1 MSYRVTVTGDLALKE
16 GVTKEQ
22 IDEIV
27 QKGLD
32 VFDEVEAYNQ
42 GIRHAYI
49 SIYECQESYWHPCS
63 KAEYKEDCE
72 DFYKAVS
79 KYLKDGEINFRGE
92 DGEVWKHTFDGEKW
106 QEYTGK
112 VVFTSPTVFVSP
124 EQIAEE
130 QEEECL
136 ER

>member
-1 MSYRVTVTGDLALKE
+1 MGYRATVTGDLTLKE

-22 IDEIV
+22 IDEII

-42 GIRHAYI
+42 GNDTLI
-49 SIYECQESYWHPCS
+49 SIYECQENYH
-63 KAEYKEDCE
+63 EEDCE

-79 KYLKDGEINFRGE
+79 KYLKGGEINFRGE
-92 DGEVWKHTFDGEKW
+92 DDSMWKHTFDGEKW

-112 VVFTSPTVFVSP
+112 VVYTNPTVIVSVMK
-124 EQIAEE
+124 E